1 MNMIDSILEE
11 FIKKN
16 APDDNVAVLW
26 NLQLCS
32 NVDKLFET
40 LLDNQ
45 EINYKKRKRVMDICR
60 DWAVK

>member
-32 NVDKLFET
+32 NVDKLF
-40 LLDNQ
+40 
-45 EINYKKRKRVMDICR
+45 
-60 DWAVK
+60 